1 MVRNHEEDVPVPE
14 DTDLYQ
20 VLGIDNDA
28 PPEQIKS
35 AYRKLALKH
44 HPDKAPSD
52 AKEDAHEKF
61 QQIAFAYAI
70 LSDEKRRRRYDLT
83 GNTAEA
89 VEDDDDF
96 DWVDFYREQFSAA
109 VDVGALD
116 KLKAEY
122 QGSAEEEGDI
132 LEAYRQAEGDLDR
145 VYESV
150 LLCNVLDDDER
161 FRAVIDKAIADGTVP
176 GYKKYV
182 EETEKKK
189 QLRVKR
195 AQKEAREAEKL
206 SQELDEKKRSQGK
219 KGKKGA
225 GKKGAGS
232 MDDLAAIIQQ
242 RQVSR
247 GVGFLDRL
255 EERYGGGGTKRG
267 VDEPPEEAFQANAA
281 RSAKKKKGR
290 A

>member
-132 LEAYRQAEGDLDR
+132 LEAYRQSEGDLDR

-161 FRAVIDKAIADGTVP
+161 FRAVIDKAIADGTVS

-182 EETEKKK
+182 EESEKKR

-219 KGKKGA
+219 KGKRSA

-232 MDDLAAIIQQ
+232 MDELAAIIQQ